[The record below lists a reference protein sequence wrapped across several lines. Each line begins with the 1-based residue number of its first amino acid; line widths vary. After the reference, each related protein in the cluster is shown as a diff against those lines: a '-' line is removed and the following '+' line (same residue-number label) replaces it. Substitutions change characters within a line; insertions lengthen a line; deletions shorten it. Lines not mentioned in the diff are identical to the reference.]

1 MFLAEIIGVG
11 SELIYGDTLD
21 TNTSD
26 IAVSLLPYALEVK
39 RTLRVADDIPELVTN
54 IREAWGRSRLV
65 VLSGGL
71 GPTADDVTREA
82 IAEALGE
89 PLELDQTVLEAI
101 EAFFKSRGRV
111 MAEVNRKQAMKI
123 PSAAWLAN
131 PRGTAPG
138 WWVHKD
144 GKDLVAL
151 PGPPAEWKPMWQ
163 ELLPKLGLPPA
174 YYYQKT
180 FKTFGIGESDIA
192 QAIGELFKREKG
204 LEVGSYAK
212 PSGVEVVIRG
222 HNPAAPALAEAI
234 RKRLKNVWGEDD
246 DTLPQVV
253 LRKLEARGATLATLE
268 SLTGGML
275 GSLITEVPGASKVY
289 LGGMVAYSALAKAR
303 FGVPEAILEAYGT
316 VSEAAAR
323 AMAEAAREVLGSTHA
338 LATTGVAGPD
348 ALEGKPVGTVHIGL
362 AGLGE
367 TKVFSYHL
375 PVVSRQTLRQR
386 TAYVA
391 LGLLVRE
398 LG

>member
-1 MFLAEIIGVG
+1 M
-11 SELIYGDTLD
+11 
-21 TNTSD
+21 
-26 IAVSLLPYALEVK
+26 
-39 RTLRVADDIPELVTN
+39 
-54 IREAWGRSRLV
+54 
-65 VLSGGL
+65 
-71 GPTADDVTREA
+71 
-82 IAEALGE
+82 
-89 PLELDQTVLEAI
+89 
-101 EAFFKSRGRV
+101 
-111 MAEVNRKQAMKI
+111 
-123 PSAAWLAN
+123 
-131 PRGTAPG
+131 
-138 WWVHKD
+138 
-144 GKDLVAL
+144 
-151 PGPPAEWKPMWQ
+151 
-163 ELLPKLGLPPA
+163 
-174 YYYQKT
+174 
-180 FKTFGIGESDIA
+180 
-192 QAIGELFKREKG
+192 
-204 LEVGSYAK
+204 
-212 PSGVEVVIRG
+212 VIRG
-222 HNPAAPALAEAI
+222 QSPAAPALAEAI
-234 RKRLKNVWGEDD
+234 RERLKNVWGEDD

-289 LGGMVAYSALAKAR
+289 LGGMVAYSALAKTR
-303 FGVPEAILEAYGT
+303 FGVPEAILEAHGT

-362 AGLGE
+362 AGPGE

>member
-89 PLELDQTVLEAI
+89 PLERDQTVLEAI

-222 HNPAAPALAEAI
+222 RSPAAPALAEAI
-234 RKRLKNVWGEDD
+234 RERLKNVWGEDD

-289 LGGMVAYSALAKAR
+289 LGGMVAYSALDKTR
-303 FGVPEAILEAYGT
+303 FGVPEAILEAHGT

-362 AGLGE
+362 AGPGE

>member
-1 MFLAEIIGVG
+1 MLLTEIIGVG
-11 SELIYGDTLD
+11 SELIYGETMD

-39 RTLRVADDIPELVTN
+39 RTLRVADDLPELVAN
-54 IREAWGRSRLV
+54 IREAWDRSRLV

-89 PLELDQTVLEAI
+89 PLELDRAVLDGI
-101 EAFFKSRGRV
+101 DAFFKSRGRV
-111 MAEVNRKQAMKI
+111 MAEVNRKQALKI
-123 PSAAWLAN
+123 PSAAWLEN

-151 PGPPAEWKPMWQ
+151 PGPPAEWKPMWH
-163 ELLPKLGLPPA
+163 ELLPQLGLPPA

-192 QAIGELFKREKG
+192 QALGELFKRELD

-222 HNPAAPALAEAI
+222 RSPQAPALAEAV
-234 RKRLKNVWGEDD
+234 RERLKNVWGEDD

-253 LRKLEARGATLATLE
+253 LRRLEVMGATLATIE

-275 GSLITEVPGASKVY
+275 GSLITQVPGASRVY
-289 LGGMVAYSALAKAR
+289 VGGMVSYSASAKSH
-303 FGVPEAILEAYGT
+303 FGVPATVLEAHGT
-316 VSEAAAR
+316 VSQQAAQ
-323 AMAEAAREVLGSTHA
+323 AMAEAARGALRSTYA

-348 ALEGKPVGTVHIGL
+348 ELEGKPVGTVHIGL
-362 AGLGE
+362 AGPGE

-386 TAYVA
+386 TAYMA

-398 LG
+398 LQ

>member
-234 RKRLKNVWGEDD
+234 RKRLKNVWGEDG

-253 LRKLEARGATLATLE
+253 LRKLEARGATLATIE

-303 FGVPEAILEAYGT
+303 FGVPQAILEAHGT

-323 AMAEAAREVLGSTHA
+323 AMAETAREVLGSTHA

-362 AGLGE
+362 AGPGE

>member
-234 RKRLKNVWGEDD
+234 RKRLKNVWGEDG
-246 DTLPQVV
+246 DTLPKVV
-253 LRKLEARGATLATLE
+253 LRKLEARGATLATIE

-289 LGGMVAYSALAKAR
+289 LGGMVAYSALAKTR
-303 FGVPEAILEAYGT
+303 FGVPEAILEAHGT

-323 AMAEAAREVLGSTHA
+323 AMAETAREVLGSTHA

-362 AGLGE
+362 AGPGE

>member
-1 MFLAEIIGVG
+1 MVLAEIIGVG

-89 PLELDQTVLEAI
+89 PLERDQTVLEAI

-303 FGVPEAILEAYGT
+303 FGVPRAILEAYGT

-348 ALEGKPVGTVHIGL
+348 AREGKPVGTVHIGL
-362 AGLGE
+362 AGPGE

>member
-234 RKRLKNVWGEDD
+234 RKRLKNVWGEDG
-246 DTLPQVV
+246 DTLPKVV

-289 LGGMVAYSALAKAR
+289 LGGMVAYSALAKTR
-303 FGVPEAILEAYGT
+303 FGVPEAILEAHGT

-338 LATTGVAGPD
+338 L
-348 ALEGKPVGTVHIGL
+348 EIGR
-362 AGLGE
+362 AH
-367 TKVFSYHL
+367 V
-375 PVVSRQTLRQR
+375 
-386 TAYVA
+386 
-391 LGLLVRE
+391 
-398 LG
+398 

>member
-89 PLELDQTVLEAI
+89 PLERDQTVLDAI

-362 AGLGE
+362 AGPGE

>member
-89 PLELDQTVLEAI
+89 PLERDQTVLEAI

-253 LRKLEARGATLATLE
+253 LRKLEARGATLATIE

-362 AGLGE
+362 AGPGE

>member
-39 RTLRVADDIPELVTN
+39 RTLRVADDVPELVAS
-54 IREAWGRSRLV
+54 IRAAWDRSRLV

-89 PLELDQTVLEAI
+89 PLELDQAVLDAI

-163 ELLPKLGLPPA
+163 ELLPKLALPPA

-192 QAIGELFKREKG
+192 QALGELFRREEG

-212 PSGVEVVIRG
+212 PWGVEVVIRG
-222 HNPAAPALAEAI
+222 HSPAAPALAEAI
-234 RKRLKNVWGEDD
+234 RERLKNVWGEDD
-246 DTLPQVV
+246 DSLPQVV
-253 LRKLEARGATLATLE
+253 LRGLEARRATLATAE

-275 GSLITEVPGASKVY
+275 GSLVTEVPGASRVY
-289 LGGMVAYSALAKAR
+289 LGGLVSYSPLAKAR
-303 FGVPEAILEAYGT
+303 FGVPGPVLEAHGT
-316 VSEAAAR
+316 VSAQTAR
-323 AMAEAAREVLGSTHA
+323 AMAEAVQGALGSTYA
-338 LATTGVAGPD
+338 LATTGVAGPEE
-348 ALEGKPVGTVHIGL
+348 LEGKPVGTVHIGL
-362 AGLGE
+362 AGPGE

-386 TAYVA
+386 AAYTA

>member
-234 RKRLKNVWGEDD
+234 RKRLKNVWGEDG
-246 DTLPQVV
+246 DTLPKVV
-253 LRKLEARGATLATLE
+253 LRKLEARGATLATIE

-303 FGVPEAILEAYGT
+303 FGVPRAILEAHGT

-323 AMAEAAREVLGSTHA
+323 AMAETAREVLGSTHA

-362 AGLGE
+362 AGPGE